1 MFLEDFP
8 TSRSDLWEGWQL
20 VRRVDQ
26 ETEQNKREEEP
37 ISSSRPFLLSL
48 SSSHPLRLPPP
59 FRNASVKKFR
69 PWNGGGGGRNF
80 RAGRRRRRIA
90 SARAASPSS
99 ARKIITRGGRGGR
112 RGERDHR
119 KRRRRRRRRPH
130 ESIAGGGSPKE
141 RR

>member
-80 RAGRRRRRIA
+80 RAGRRRRRRIA

-112 RGERDHR
+112 DHR
-119 KRRRRRRRRPH
+119 KRRRRRRRPQ